1 MILLLLAFE
10 NTTVLH
16 HETTHVPGAGSVEFT
31 LFQAEQAPT
40 GWPEDPGNGR
50 WLVLKSR
57 HGTWVVPGYG
67 AHDLQRHEPGLA
79 LFTEGMTGFGA
90 QRRLGFVDGD
100 LVIVNEGWA
109 DRYSATQLDWEL
121 RHGRWE
127 DRLGDEAWEGAL
139 LMARPW
145 AYSPVQVPTW
155 TVRGDCDGDADASL
169 QVAAHARPE
178 ALDLRLRVFD
188 DEEIAPSD
196 ISDEALVAAD
206 HVEVWLDGG
215 RLLGVSLEDEPTA
228 RWLQGSG
235 EVPEVRWDVDV
246 LVIELPWGS
255 LGEGTHQAGELVGSS
270 TEWTHPVGASWPMT
284 VVFSDADGS
293 GQETRVA
300 TSTLDEP
307 GKKLGRLFVLDGAE
321 RFPRPPGAERR

>member
-31 LFQAEQAPT
+31 LFQGAQAPT

-50 WLVLKSR
+50 WLVLNSR

-67 AHDLQRHEPGLA
+67 AQDLARHEPGLE

-90 QRRLGFVDGD
+90 KRRLGFVDGD
-100 LVIVNEGWA
+100 LVIVNEAWT

-127 DRLGDEAWEGAL
+127 DRLGGEQWEGAL

-155 TVRGDCDGDADASL
+155 TVRGDCDGDEDASL

-188 DEEIAPSD
+188 DEETAPSD
-196 ISDEALVAAD
+196 ASDEALVDAD
-206 HVEVWLDGG
+206 HIEVWLDGD
-215 RLLGVSLEDEPTA
+215 RQLGVSLEDQPTA
-228 RWLQGSG
+228 RWLKGSG
-235 EVPEVRWDVDV
+235 EVPEVRWDIDV
-246 LVIELPWGS
+246 LVIELPWAS
-255 LGEGTHQAGELVGSS
+255 LGEGVHQGGELVGSS

-293 GQETRVA
+293 GQQTRLA
-300 TSTLDEP
+300 TSTLE
-307 GKKLGRLFVLDGAE
+307 GTGQKLGRLFVLDGAE